1 MKNGIE
7 SSESIR
13 PLKVKWLSLTLLFF
27 IVYATIRYI
36 VFKGVDPIHYPIYI
50 LNKVASTAGLF
61 FLAIS
66 YVWTKTAW
74 FKLDNK
80 TLDASFMQ
88 FTGLLGFSLSAM
100 HVFMSLIILN
110 PSYYPKFSHGDMM
123 NFNGELSMLMGV
135 LCIFFFTIP
144 AITTI
149 PFMQEAVG
157 IKKWQKRQRMGY
169 FGLLTAL
176 LHVGIMG
183 FSNWLKVETWPG
195 YLPPLTLLAT
205 IIAIVPLYLKFAKN
219 K

>member
-1 MKNGIE
+1 MKNKIEYIE
-7 SSESIR
+7 SVR
-13 PLKVKWLSLTLLFF
+13 PLKIKWLSLTLLFF
-27 IVYATIRYI
+27 IMYATMRYI

-50 LNKVASTAGLF
+50 LNKVTSTAGLF
-61 FLAIS
+61 FIAIS
-66 YVWTKTAW
+66 YAWTKTSW
-74 FKLDNK
+74 FKLRH
-80 TLDASFMQ
+80 TTQDASFIQ
-88 FTGLLGFSLSAM
+88 FNGLLGFSLSAM

-110 PSYYPKFSHGDMM
+110 PTYYPKFYDGEMM

-169 FGLLTAL
+169 YGLLTAL
-176 LHVGIMG
+176 LHVVIMG
-183 FSNWLKVETWPG
+183 FSGWLKVETWPG

-205 IIAIVPLYLKFAKN
+205 IIAIVPLYLKVAKSL
-219 K
+219 